1 MRPFVKYYD
10 IFEDPMCTF
19 KLTKIQR
26 LLMKLLITSCLLI
39 LATACH
45 QKRTNQIPLDKKIT
59 RDFQKDANTL
69 LPDGEFVVDIM
80 DEITMSPR
88 KQALQRKF
96 MEGVSAN
103 QEWFLAQRKIVE
115 QTGKPLA
122 YDPRVG
128 MTKAEWEEYQ
138 KLMAN
143 MSDMTATSSGTAKV
157 TIKRKG
163 DIISFQSEGKL
174 SYLNATVIDTKN
186 KIVKVFGQPLS
197 LVDTVNVTNGD
208 NVFKTAW
215 RGYKF
220 EFSHPEHIVEPT
232 TAEELANFSMSLY
245 GFTLGLFEKT
255 GKTYIEIK
263 GMEIKQGQQTG
274 RYQIPIVFQ

>member
-1 MRPFVKYYD
+1 
-10 IFEDPMCTF
+10 
-19 KLTKIQR
+19 
-26 LLMKLLITSCLLI
+26 
-39 LATACH
+39 
-45 QKRTNQIPLDKKIT
+45 
-59 RDFQKDANTL
+59 
-69 LPDGEFVVDIM
+69 
-80 DEITMSPR
+80 
-88 KQALQRKF
+88 
-96 MEGVSAN
+96 
-103 QEWFLAQRKIVE
+103 
-115 QTGKPLA
+115 
-122 YDPRVG
+122 
-128 MTKAEWEEYQ
+128 MTKAEWQEYQ
-138 KLMAN
+138 KLMDD
-143 MSDMTATSSGTAKV
+143 MSDMTAKSSGTAKV

-197 LVDTVNVTNGD
+197 LVDTVNVPNGD

-232 TAEELANFSMSLY
+232 TPEELANFSMSLY